1 VIHLRLT
8 VPEHLADDV
17 ARVLS
22 DDHYA
27 VHVVRHRG
35 VAVEPVGDAFN
46 ADVPKEHAS
55 VLVHELRALGLHE
68 SGGIVLED
76 GGVAVDEAAS
86 RSEERAR
93 GSSADGVVWEDV
105 EAQSGEAAE
114 LSQSFLWFMVLGSVL
129 ATVALILDSSVLM
142 VGAMVVGPEFGP
154 IAAASVALADRRGRL
169 AWRSARALA
178 VGLPLA
184 VLVAL
189 AFAWLG
195 RLVGINPDE
204 LSAISHQLA
213 VTVASPDAYTV
224 VVAAAAGAAGLL
236 SMTTAKS
243 GALVGVLVS
252 VTTLPAAANVG
263 LSLAYSDVDGA
274 AGSLAQLVL
283 NVAVMFVAGVL
294 TLVVQR
300 RGYQR
305 RLRRERPGRAR

>member
-1 VIHLRLT
+1 MIHLRLT
-8 VPEHLADDV
+8 APHDRADEVAAVLAGDD
-17 ARVLS
+17 
-22 DDHYA
+22 YA
-27 VHVVRHRG
+27 VHVVRHRDA
-35 VAVEPVGDAFN
+35 AVSPAGDAFT

-55 VLVHELRALGLHE
+55 VLVHGLRRLGLHE
-68 SGGIVLED
+68 CGGIVLED
-76 GGVAVDEAAS
+76 GCVAIDEEAA
-86 RSEERAR
+86 RAEHR
-93 GSSADGVVWEDV
+93 AKGSPADGVVWEDV

-129 ATVALILDSSVLM
+129 TTVALLQDSAVLL

-154 IAAASVALADRRGRL
+154 IAAASVALADRKGRL

-184 VLVAL
+184 MVIAL
-189 AFAWLG
+189 SFAWVG
-195 RLVGINPDE
+195 RLVGVNPAE
-204 LSAISHQLA
+204 LAGVSRELA
-213 VTVASPDAYTV
+213 VTVASPDAYSV

-263 LSLAYSDVDGA
+263 LALAYGDVDGA
-274 AGSLAQLVL
+274 LGSFAQLVL
-283 NVAVMFVAGVL
+283 NVVVMFLAGVF

-305 RLRRERPGRAR
+305 RLRREQVPDPA